1 MLIAR
6 LTLLFIIIGM
16 MGGAIYLFTQGGWG
30 YFFGAILMV
39 VSAHFAEDFY
49 NDESQKPVMITV
61 DAKNNWNPKKGDDTK
76 WK

>member
-6 LTLLFIIIGM
+6 LTLLFTILGM

-30 YFFGAILMV
+30 YCFGSILMV
-39 VSAHFAEDFY
+39 VAAYFAEDFY
-49 NDESQKPVMITV
+49 NDESKKPVMMII
-61 DAKNNWNPKKGDDTK
+61 DNKGDWKPVKGDEIK